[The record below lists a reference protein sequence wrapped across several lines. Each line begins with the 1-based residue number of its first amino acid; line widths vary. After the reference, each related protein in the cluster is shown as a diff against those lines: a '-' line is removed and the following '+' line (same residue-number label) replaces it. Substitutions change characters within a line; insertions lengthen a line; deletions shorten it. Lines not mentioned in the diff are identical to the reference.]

1 MEKWLRSPM
10 RAAPLIITALLCCFA
25 SPSRAVDAIGWPG
38 RIDGSWFW
46 QLRQTPNGLQP
57 YVSWHAT
64 GSTPAGDIYVGGM
77 DHVTNAAL
85 YRLAAGT
92 DQFVYVGDARS
103 ASEAAAN
110 WKPGETA
117 EKFHTRPIWHN
128 GKVYVATMD
137 YSKIDA
143 GYLERRGFHWYVYDP
158 AIGAFTDLSATEP
171 GGVGASRL
179 GIVTIASD
187 PSRNILY
194 GAAVPTGELFRYD
207 VGTNRTTNLGRP
219 GDYDRD
225 YLYVGRFMWVDS
237 RGRVYF
243 SAGNSQGWG
252 APYDPAIYRHIRYYE
267 PGVGFGELKDW
278 TLQGSAVET
287 GQCTPDRKTCWL
299 ADDHSHVYR
308 FEDEGPTWTYVGQI
322 ITKSESK
329 RSWVFQVSPDGRF
342 AYALGGADEQDKS
355 AELYEF
361 DLTTRSSR
369 KLCRV
374 NELDPRL
381 AGFDTHTGYGSW
393 DDRGRFYF
401 VSFPSSSS
409 PKFRQEN
416 AIVAAIDPARLKQAL
431 GLTP

>member
-1 MEKWLRSPM
+1 MWAALLVTGLLFCFAAPG
-10 RAAPLIITALLCCFA
+10 RAAD
-25 SPSRAVDAIGWPG
+25 AVAWPG

-46 QLRQTPNGLQP
+46 QLQETPNGLHP

-77 DHVTNAAL
+77 DHETNAAL

-92 DQFVYVGDARS
+92 DRFVYIGDARS

-117 EKFHTRPIWHN
+117 EKFHTRPTWHD

-143 GYLERRGFHWYVYDP
+143 GYVQSRGFHWYAYDP
-158 AIGAFTDLSATEP
+158 AIGVFSDLSAAEP
-171 GGVGASRL
+171 EGVGAPPV

-187 PSRNILY
+187 PARNVLY
-194 GAAVPTGELFRYD
+194 GAAVPTGDLFRYE
-207 VGTNRTTNLGRP
+207 VGANRTTNLGRP
-219 GDYDRD
+219 SDYDRD

-243 SAGNSQGWG
+243 SAGNVQGYG
-252 APYDPAIYRHIRYYE
+252 APYDPAIYRHIRSFE
-267 PGVGFGELKDW
+267 PGVGFGEFKDW
-278 TLQGSAVET
+278 TLQGSAIET
-287 GQCTPDRKTCWL
+287 GQCTPDHKTCWL
-299 ADDHSHVYR
+299 ADDYSHVYR
-308 FEDEGPTWTYVGQI
+308 FEDEGPTWTYLGQI
-322 ITKSESK
+322 NTKPEPK

-342 AYALGGADEQDKS
+342 AYALAAGKQDES

-361 DLTTRSSR
+361 DLTTRTSR

-374 NELDPRL
+374 DELDPHL

-401 VSFPSSSS
+401 VSFPSPSS

-416 AIVAAIDPARLKQAL
+416 AIVTAVDPVRLKQAL
-431 GLTP
+431 GLIP